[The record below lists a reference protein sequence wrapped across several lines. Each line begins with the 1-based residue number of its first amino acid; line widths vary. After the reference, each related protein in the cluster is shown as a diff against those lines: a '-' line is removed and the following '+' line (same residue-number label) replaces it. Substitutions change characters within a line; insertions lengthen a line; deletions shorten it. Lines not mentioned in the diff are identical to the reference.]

1 MSSGRAPRV
10 YYESS
15 RSSSSSSSKPSLSGC
30 CRCLFFL
37 VVLIAVLVVA
47 FVLLVVLFVKPKKP
61 QIDLDQVKV
70 QIVAPTTTAAASSD
84 VAAAAASEGIAITM
98 SFNVTNDNKV
108 GITFAGSRFVV
119 LYKEIPLGQGF
130 VREFSMPAHTVSRV
144 YTAVF
149 VSPAILQQTDVQS
162 LLQDATKDRVVLKVL
177 GDPGAKLVILGLSS
191 PKVQVAVDC
200 SIEISPTKLAV
211 ISHQCSFDGVGV

>member
-1 MSSGRAPRV
+1 MSSGGAPRV

-15 RSSSSSSSKPSLSGC
+15 RSSSKPSLSGC

-70 QIVAPTTTAAASSD
+70 QIVAPTTAAVSSD

-162 LLQDATKDRVVLKVL
+162 LLQDATKDRVELKVL